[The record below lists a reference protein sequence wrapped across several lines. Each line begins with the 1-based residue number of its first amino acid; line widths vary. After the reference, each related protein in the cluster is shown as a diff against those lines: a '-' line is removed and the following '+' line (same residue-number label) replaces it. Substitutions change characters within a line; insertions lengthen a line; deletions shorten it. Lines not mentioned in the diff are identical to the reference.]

1 MYRWS
6 FVHIALRCN
15 HMQNVITFVSL
26 LPQTPH
32 FNYIMIYQYMKTKV
46 VCVQIQLDEYFYFIL
61 ANFNGLLIYRSSKNI
76 TRNSNWRG
84 YHWCP
89 QPINLD
95 MFSRRK
101 PITKIPM
108 AAKTANSA
116 GKKRFHFIS
125 NGWGVI
131 NQFYMR

>member
-1 MYRWS
+1 
-6 FVHIALRCN
+6 
-15 HMQNVITFVSL
+15 
-26 LPQTPH
+26 
-32 FNYIMIYQYMKTKV
+32 MIYEYMKTKV
-46 VCVQIQLDEYFYFIL
+46 VCVQIQLDVRPNLYF
-61 ANFNGLLIYRSSKNI
+61 GLFQIYLMGYLIYRSSKNI
-76 TRNSNWRG
+76 TRNPNWRG

-125 NGWGVI
+125 NGLGVI